1 LDFGFGV
8 GDVISWVS
16 FWPYWPRFPGP
27 GCQPQREFFDSNFHW
42 KLGYSPSLL
51 SLRLAL

>member
-16 FWPYWPRFPGP
+16 FRPYWPRFPGP
-27 GCQPQREFFDSNFHW
+27 WCQPQRGIFWLKF
-42 KLGYSPSLL
+42 SLET
-51 SLRLAL
+51 RL